1 MKKGGDTIQ
10 SNISY
15 FFEAQGTLYESKAK
29 DLKNFLHV
37 AEKVKEIDSQAI
49 FYICYDV
56 KNEKAE
62 LERML

>member
-10 SNISY
+10 SNIGY

-29 DLKNFLHV
+29 DLKKFLNV
-37 AEKVKEIDSQAI
+37 VEKVKEIDDNAI

-56 KNEKAE
+56 QNEKTE
-62 LERML
+62 LERMF